1 MTGRYNHVLTKYVY
15 YQYTSFLYSKTFI
28 LILRSIRN
36 VVLLIYTGE
45 FLTLSNINSSLLPL
59 FCIIKNASFFLFR
72 EFEVKSKLQ
81 NREKNN
87 LSISE

>member
-15 YQYTSFLYSKTFI
+15 YQYTSFLYSKTLI

-45 FLTLSNINSSLLPL
+45 FLTLSKINSSLLLL
-59 FCIIKNASFFLFR
+59 FCVIKNAFFLFR

-81 NREKNN
+81 NREKNY
-87 LSISE
+87 LSISK